1 MINFMDI
8 LRNIKDMYEQRK
20 ILNFEEKKFRRYC
33 SDTIFNNKSTTLERE
48 IIVLGHTIEKGLS
61 HKNIKPKFGIK
72 IAKKLENTLKEY
84 DNVEDKDDFILQ
96 NGISILQQYVFINE
110 KIGVLKD
117 ELPKVKLEMN
127 KYSKSD
133 VGAYMINGHDFF
145 ENCQESFEKIAQ
157 SRKTMRL
164 YDLTS
169 EKIKVDEIRE
179 IIKIAINSPSACN
192 RQAVRVHIVTD
203 QNKIKKICNIQKGA
217 NGFGE
222 HAGAL
227 LIVTSD
233 LRFYTI
239 AERRL
244 PMYDCGLF
252 AMSLVY
258 AAYQKKL
265 GCCILNGSFDKV
277 QETKCS
283 EIVDIKSYEMI
294 SSIILLNKI
303 DDNDSFLIAKSERRK
318 IEDII
323 RY

>member
-1 MINFMDI
+1 MDI

-33 SDTIFNNKSTTLERE
+33 SDTIFNNNKSTTLERE

-96 NGISILQQYVFINE
+96 NGISILEQYVFINE

-127 KYSKSD
+127 KYNKSD

-145 ENCQESFEKIAQ
+145 ENSQESFEKIAQ

-227 LIVTSD
+227 LIITSD

-265 GCCILNGSFDKV
+265 GCCILNGSFGKV